1 VTIGT
6 VPPDRTALEI
16 LDRGTCLDLL
26 STVPVGRLGLSINA
40 LPVVLPV
47 NFAFDRPVD
56 RIVLRT
62 TEGGKLRAALS
73 GAIVAFEVDH
83 IDPVSHTGWSVL
95 VRGSSH
101 VLSDAEELE
110 RARRL
115 PLRPWAVDDA
125 GDYWVAI
132 TTDLVSGRRIRGWY
146 GDGNGPIG
154 LAAPQPG
161 RMER

>member
-1 VTIGT
+1 VTIGS
-6 VPPDRTALEI
+6 VAPDRTGLEN
-16 LDRGTCLDLL
+16 LDRRVCLDLL
-26 STVPVGRLGLSINA
+26 SSVPVGRLGLSINA

-47 NFAFDRPVD
+47 NFVFDRPAD

-62 TEGGKLRAALS
+62 VEGGKLRAALS

-101 VLSDAEELE
+101 VLTDADDLE
-110 RARRL
+110 RAKRL
-115 PLRPWAVDDA
+115 PLRPWAVDDP

-146 GDGNGPIG
+146 GDGNGPIE
-154 LAAPQPG
+154 LSAPQPG